1 MLSTPLAPL
10 GRGKYGVV
18 FVCLKKARG
27 VWLTIPGAADGPR
40 RSPSHSVAAYMPSAG
55 KLYGPSPGDCR
66 GRRSSI
72 SKKSDANGR
81 RKPMTRLQQTRREL
95 LKSGAAMSAA
105 VSFAKYGIT
114 PSWSAAGAKKDGLNV
129 VDEVLRQAAETKEV
143 PGVVAVAANSDG
155 VIYEGAFGKRDL
167 ANGTDMTADSVFW
180 IASMT
185 KALTATAAM
194 QLVEQGKLQ
203 LDEPISKV
211 LPELAAPQVLEG
223 FDDKGQPKLRPAKRP
238 ITLRQLLTHTAG
250 FTYDLWDA
258 DTAQYVKAA
267 NLPGIISCK
276 NAALTT
282 PLAFDPGDRW
292 EYGINIDFAG
302 KAVEAVSGQ
311 GLNVYLREHIFQPL
325 GMKDTDFVIGPDQ
338 KKSLVTVHARKPD
351 GGLDPIEFG
360 VPQEPEFFMGGGGL
374 YGTGRDY
381 LAFLQMLMHGG
392 EFNGARL
399 LRPETVAQ
407 MSKNNIGDVNISRV
421 VLKTTA
427 PPSTPDVDMGQL
439 FPGQDIKWGLSFLI
453 NPQEGPAGRSGG
465 SLSLARLA
473 KNYFL

>member
-1 MLSTPLAPL
+1 
-10 GRGKYGVV
+10 
-18 FVCLKKARG
+18 
-27 VWLTIPGAADGPR
+27 
-40 RSPSHSVAAYMPSAG
+40 
-55 KLYGPSPGDCR
+55 
-66 GRRSSI
+66 
-72 SKKSDANGR
+72 
-81 RKPMTRLQQTRREL
+81 MTRLQQTRREL
-95 LKSGAAMSAA
+95 LKSGAAMSAG

-338 KKSLVTVHARKPD
+338 KKRLVTVHARKPD

-439 FPGQDIKWGLSFLI
+439 FPGQDIKWGLRVLI

-465 SLSLARLA
+465 SLSWAGLANTSFWVDPSKHVAGVIVTQVLPFADPRVLSLYGKFESGVYKA
-473 KNYFL
+473 LS

>member
-1 MLSTPLAPL
+1 
-10 GRGKYGVV
+10 
-18 FVCLKKARG
+18 
-27 VWLTIPGAADGPR
+27 
-40 RSPSHSVAAYMPSAG
+40 
-55 KLYGPSPGDCR
+55 
-66 GRRSSI
+66 
-72 SKKSDANGR
+72 
-81 RKPMTRLQQTRREL
+81 MTRLQQTRREL

-338 KKSLVTVHARKPD
+338 KKRLVTVHARKPD

-427 PPSTPDVDMGQL
+427 PPSTPDFDMGQL

-465 SLSLARLA
+465 SLSWAGLA
-473 KNYFL
+473 NTYFWVDPSKHVAGVILTQVLPFVDPRVLSLYGKFESGVYKALS

>member
-1 MLSTPLAPL
+1 
-10 GRGKYGVV
+10 
-18 FVCLKKARG
+18 
-27 VWLTIPGAADGPR
+27 
-40 RSPSHSVAAYMPSAG
+40 
-55 KLYGPSPGDCR
+55 
-66 GRRSSI
+66 
-72 SKKSDANGR
+72 
-81 RKPMTRLQQTRREL
+81 MTRLQQTRREL
-95 LKSGAAMSAA
+95 LKSSAAMSAA

-338 KKSLVTVHARKPD
+338 KKRLVTVHARKPD

-465 SLSLARLA
+465 SLSWAGLA
-473 KNYFL
+473 NTYFWVDPSKHVAGVILTQVLPFVDPRVLSLYGKFESGVYKALS

>member
-1 MLSTPLAPL
+1 
-10 GRGKYGVV
+10 
-18 FVCLKKARG
+18 
-27 VWLTIPGAADGPR
+27 
-40 RSPSHSVAAYMPSAG
+40 
-55 KLYGPSPGDCR
+55 
-66 GRRSSI
+66 
-72 SKKSDANGR
+72 
-81 RKPMTRLQQTRREL
+81 MTRLQQTRREL

-338 KKSLVTVHARKPD
+338 KKRLVTVHARKPD

-381 LAFLQMLMHGG
+381 LAFLEMLMHGG

-427 PPSTPDVDMGQL
+427 PPSTPDFDMGQL

-465 SLSLARLA
+465 SLSWAGLA
-473 KNYFL
+473 NTYFWVDPSRGSSRSQPLRQVRERGVQSAVVGLSASKQSPRPLVEKADA

>member
-1 MLSTPLAPL
+1 
-10 GRGKYGVV
+10 
-18 FVCLKKARG
+18 
-27 VWLTIPGAADGPR
+27 
-40 RSPSHSVAAYMPSAG
+40 
-55 KLYGPSPGDCR
+55 
-66 GRRSSI
+66 
-72 SKKSDANGR
+72 
-81 RKPMTRLQQTRREL
+81 MTRLQQTRREL
-95 LKSGAAMSAA
+95 FESGAAMSAA

-338 KKSLVTVHARKPD
+338 KKRLVTVHARKPD

-465 SLSLARLA
+465 SLSWAGLA
-473 KNYFL
+473 NTYFWVDPSKHVAGVILTQVLPFVDPRVLSLYGKFESGVYKALS

>member
-1 MLSTPLAPL
+1 
-10 GRGKYGVV
+10 
-18 FVCLKKARG
+18 
-27 VWLTIPGAADGPR
+27 
-40 RSPSHSVAAYMPSAG
+40 
-55 KLYGPSPGDCR
+55 
-66 GRRSSI
+66 
-72 SKKSDANGR
+72 
-81 RKPMTRLQQTRREL
+81 MTRLQKTRREL

-338 KKSLVTVHARKPD
+338 KKRLVTVHARKPD

-465 SLSLARLA
+465 SLSWAGLA
-473 KNYFL
+473 NTYFWVDPSKHVAGVILTQVLPFVDPRVLSLYGKFESGVYKALS

>member
-1 MLSTPLAPL
+1 
-10 GRGKYGVV
+10 
-18 FVCLKKARG
+18 
-27 VWLTIPGAADGPR
+27 
-40 RSPSHSVAAYMPSAG
+40 
-55 KLYGPSPGDCR
+55 
-66 GRRSSI
+66 
-72 SKKSDANGR
+72 
-81 RKPMTRLQQTRREL
+81 MTRLQQTRREL

-129 VDEVLRQAAETKEV
+129 VDEALRQAAETKEV

-167 ANGTDMTADSVFW
+167 ATGTDMTADSVFW

-338 KKSLVTVHARKPD
+338 KKRLVTVHARQPD

-465 SLSLARLA
+465 SLSWAGLA
-473 KNYFL
+473 NTYFWVDPSKHVAGVILTQVLPFADPRVLSLYGKFESGVYKALS

>member
-1 MLSTPLAPL
+1 
-10 GRGKYGVV
+10 
-18 FVCLKKARG
+18 
-27 VWLTIPGAADGPR
+27 
-40 RSPSHSVAAYMPSAG
+40 
-55 KLYGPSPGDCR
+55 
-66 GRRSSI
+66 
-72 SKKSDANGR
+72 
-81 RKPMTRLQQTRREL
+81 MTRLRQTRREL
-95 LKSGAAMSAA
+95 LKSTAAMSAA

-114 PSWSAAGAKKDGLNV
+114 PSWSATGAKKDALNV
-129 VDEVLRQAAETKEV
+129 VDEVLRQAANTKEV

-167 ANGTDMTADSVFW
+167 AKGTDMTADSVFW

-338 KKSLVTVHARKPD
+338 KKRLVTVHARKPD

-427 PPSTPDVDMGQL
+427 PKSTPDVDMGQR

-465 SLSLARLA
+465 SLSWAGLA
-473 KNYFL
+473 NTYFWVDPSKHVAGVILTQVLPFVDPRVLGLYGKFESGVYKALS

>member
-1 MLSTPLAPL
+1 
-10 GRGKYGVV
+10 
-18 FVCLKKARG
+18 
-27 VWLTIPGAADGPR
+27 
-40 RSPSHSVAAYMPSAG
+40 
-55 KLYGPSPGDCR
+55 
-66 GRRSSI
+66 
-72 SKKSDANGR
+72 
-81 RKPMTRLQQTRREL
+81 MTRITQTRRDL
-95 LKSGAAMSAA
+95 LKSAAALSAA
-105 VSFAKYGIT
+105 VSFAKIGTT
-114 PSWSAAGAKKDGLNV
+114 PLD
-129 VDEVLRQAAETKEV
+129 AAETGRKDALAEIDQAFRKATDAKEV
-143 PGVVAVAANSDG
+143 PGVVAVAATSDG
-155 VIYEGAFGKRDL
+155 VLYEGAFGKRDL
-167 ANGTDMTADSVFW
+167 VKGPDMTPDSVFW

-185 KALTATAAM
+185 KAVTSAAAM

-211 LPELAAPQVLEG
+211 LPDLAAAQVLEG

-250 FTYDLWDA
+250 FTYDFWDA
-258 DTAQYVKAA
+258 DTARYVKVE
-267 NLPGIISCK
+267 NLPGVITCK

-311 GLNVYLREHIFQPL
+311 NLAVYLREHLFQPL
-325 GMKDTDFVIGPDQ
+325 GMKDTGFVIGPDQ
-338 KKSLVTVHARKPD
+338 KARLVSVHARKPD

-360 VPQEPEFFMGGGGL
+360 IPQEPEFFMGGGGL

-392 EFNGARL
+392 EFNGARV

-407 MSKNNIGDVNISRV
+407 MSKNNIGDVNISKV

-427 PPSTPDVDMGQL
+427 PTATPDVDMGQL
-439 FPGQDIKWGLSFLI
+439 FPGQDVKWGLSFLI
-453 NPQEGPAGRSGG
+453 NPQQGPAGRSGG
-465 SLSLARLA
+465 SLTWAGLA
-473 KNYFL
+473 NTYFWVDPSKRVAGVILTQILPFVDPAVMKLYAQFESGVYKAVSST

>member
-1 MLSTPLAPL
+1 
-10 GRGKYGVV
+10 
-18 FVCLKKARG
+18 
-27 VWLTIPGAADGPR
+27 
-40 RSPSHSVAAYMPSAG
+40 
-55 KLYGPSPGDCR
+55 
-66 GRRSSI
+66 
-72 SKKSDANGR
+72 
-81 RKPMTRLQQTRREL
+81 MTRLQQTRREL

-105 VSFAKYGIT
+105 VSFANCGIT

-282 PLAFDPGDRW
+282 PLAFDPDDRW
-292 EYGINIDFAG
+292 MYGINIDFAG

-338 KKSLVTVHARKPD
+338 KKRLVTVHARKPD

-392 EFNGARL
+392 EFNGARI

-407 MSKNNIGDVNISRV
+407 MATNNIGDINISRV

-427 PPSTPDVDMGQL
+427 PTATPDVDMGQL

-465 SLSLARLA
+465 SLSWAGLA
-473 KNYFL
+473 NTYFWVDPSKQVAGVILTQVLPFVDPRVLSLYGKFESGVYKALS

>member
-1 MLSTPLAPL
+1 
-10 GRGKYGVV
+10 
-18 FVCLKKARG
+18 
-27 VWLTIPGAADGPR
+27 
-40 RSPSHSVAAYMPSAG
+40 
-55 KLYGPSPGDCR
+55 
-66 GRRSSI
+66 
-72 SKKSDANGR
+72 
-81 RKPMTRLQQTRREL
+81 MTRLQQTRREL
-95 LKSGAAMSAA
+95 LKSSAAMSAA

-338 KKSLVTVHARKPD
+338 KKRLVTVHARKPD

-381 LAFLQMLMHGG
+381 LAFLEMLMHGG

-407 MSKNNIGDVNISRV
+407 MSKNNVGDVNISRV

-465 SLSLARLA
+465 SLSWAGLA
-473 KNYFL
+473 NTYFWVDPSKQVAGVILTQVLPFVDPRVLSLYGKFESGVYKALS

>member
-1 MLSTPLAPL
+1 
-10 GRGKYGVV
+10 
-18 FVCLKKARG
+18 
-27 VWLTIPGAADGPR
+27 
-40 RSPSHSVAAYMPSAG
+40 
-55 KLYGPSPGDCR
+55 
-66 GRRSSI
+66 
-72 SKKSDANGR
+72 
-81 RKPMTRLQQTRREL
+81 MTRMHQTRRDL
-95 LKSGAAMSAA
+95 LKSAAALSAA
-105 VSFAKYGIT
+105 VSFAKIGTT
-114 PSWSAAGAKKDGLNV
+114 PSA
-129 VDEVLRQAAETKEV
+129 AAESGKDALAGIDQALRKAADAKEI
-143 PGVVAVAANSDG
+143 PGVVAMAATGDG
-155 VIYEGAFGKRDL
+155 ILYEGAFGKRDL
-167 ANGTDMTADSVFW
+167 VKGSDMTPDSVFW

-211 LPELAAPQVLEG
+211 LPDLAAPQVLEG
-223 FDDKGQPKLRPAKRP
+223 FDDNGQPKLRPAKRP

-250 FTYDLWDA
+250 FTYDFWDA
-258 DTAQYVKAA
+258 DTARYVKVA
-267 NLPGIISCK
+267 NLPGVITCK

-292 EYGINIDFAG
+292 EYGINIDFVG

-311 GLNVYLREHIFQPL
+311 NLAVYLREHLFQPL
-325 GMKDTDFVIGPDQ
+325 GMKDTGFVIGPDQ
-338 KKSLVTVHARKPD
+338 QARLVTVHARKD
-351 GGLDPIEFG
+351 SGLDPIEFG
-360 VPQEPEFFMGGGGL
+360 IPQEPEFFMGGGGL

-392 EFNGARL
+392 EFNGARI

-427 PPSTPDVDMGQL
+427 PTATPDVDMGQL

-453 NPQEGPAGRSGG
+453 NPQQGPAGRSGG
-465 SLSLARLA
+465 SLSWAGLA
-473 KNYFL
+473 NTYFWVDPSKRVAGVILTQILPFVDPAVMKLYAQFESGVYKAISSA

>member
-1 MLSTPLAPL
+1 
-10 GRGKYGVV
+10 
-18 FVCLKKARG
+18 
-27 VWLTIPGAADGPR
+27 
-40 RSPSHSVAAYMPSAG
+40 
-55 KLYGPSPGDCR
+55 
-66 GRRSSI
+66 
-72 SKKSDANGR
+72 
-81 RKPMTRLQQTRREL
+81 MTRLQQTRREL

-129 VDEVLRQAAETKEV
+129 VDEVLRQAAETREV

-338 KKSLVTVHARKPD
+338 KKRLVTVHARKPD

-465 SLSLARLA
+465 SLSWAGLA
-473 KNYFL
+473 NTYFWVDPSKHVAGVILTQVLPFVDPHVLSLYGKFESGVYKALS